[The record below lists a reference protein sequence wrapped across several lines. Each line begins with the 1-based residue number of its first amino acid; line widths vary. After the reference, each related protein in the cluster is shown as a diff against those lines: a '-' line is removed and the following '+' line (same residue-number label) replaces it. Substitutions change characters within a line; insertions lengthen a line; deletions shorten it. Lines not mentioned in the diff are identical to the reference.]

1 MKRIGVAG
9 LITRHSGDILLGRR
23 GKDPNRGLYVLPG
36 GGLQEG
42 ESLEAALCREVEEET
57 GYKVLPDPERWNK
70 PIHII
75 ELDDRLVLI
84 AEGQVIN
91 HNDAPIANSDLYDVG
106 WFGWWNM
113 PQDLSPPVS
122 IALLNIRK
130 NQLARIYADAYH
142 DPYDYT
148 KNPPGW

>member
-9 LITRHSGDILLGRR
+9 LITRYSGDILLGRR

-42 ESLEAALCREVEEET
+42 ESLEAALCREVDEET
-57 GYKVLPDPERWNK
+57 GFKVTPFPERWNQ
-70 PIHII
+70 PIRII

-84 AEGQVIN
+84 AEATVLN
-91 HNDAPIANSDLYDVG
+91 HNDTPIANSDLYDVG
-106 WFGWWNM
+106 WF
-113 PQDLSPPVS
+113 PQSMLPEDLSPPIKKV
-122 IALLNIRK
+122 L
-130 NQLARIYADAYH
+130 YAHRAVKEIQHYY

-148 KNPPGW
+148 KNPSAW